1 MQRTPASRL
10 GYLLRKTR
18 VELDINQGIMAK
30 KLNISA
36 SYLSA
41 IEKGKRRVT
50 GDTANDIR
58 AMLLKFHS
66 SDEVEM
72 AIMMSQSIIE
82 FAMPQSEPKR
92 ELLVRLSQCIS
103 QLSDVKAS
111 DILSQLLIEM
121 GSKEPLQNKA
131 AMMTGAAVA

>member
-1 MQRTPASRL
+1 MQRTPVSRL

-111 DILSQLLIEM
+111 DILSQLSIEM
-121 GSKEPLQNKA
+121 ASKEPLQNKA

>member
-1 MQRTPASRL
+1 MQRTPVSRL

-41 IEKGKRRVT
+41 IEKGKRRAT

-111 DILSQLLIEM
+111 DIINQLSSEM
-121 GSKEPLQNKA
+121 TAKEPLQKKA
-131 AMMTGAAVA
+131 AMMTGAPVA